1 MLISLRMERTKI
13 VERPNSAHIVVNIW
27 VGSIG
32 ECRTKST
39 AGSWFDSNLIHHFSL
54 QRIIFLTRFNEN
66 ERLVTSHLDAILSEA
81 VEAETLYGLALV
93 KVYE

>member
-1 MLISLRMERTKI
+1 MQDKVHRGKLVRLQ
-13 VERPNSAHIVVNIW
+13 PYPP
-27 VGSIG
+27 
-32 ECRTKST
+32 
-39 AGSWFDSNLIHHFSL
+39 FSL